1 MDKKFAKTIRN
12 RLSDLREADEA
23 YARAEGHRGRCRH
36 QQAAKQAEHAADLY
50 RGCGLGV
57 LAKKAYAAAAD
68 AYAHVE
74 DVESSDRC
82 GRHAKAL
89 PIYWDE
95 SHHDAKWG

>member
-12 RLSDLREADEA
+12 RLADLREADEA

-57 LAKKAYAAAAD
+57 LA
-68 AYAHVE
+68 HVE
-74 DVESSDRC
+74 DGDSSDRC

-89 PIYWDE
+89 PI
-95 SHHDAKWG
+95 